1 MKKAHA
7 RLRRRPFY
15 FPLLLPIA
23 GFLAIALII
32 SWFLNSQS
40 TTTIILVRHAEKAS
54 EGGSDPRLTPEGK
67 LRAFTLAQVAGKA
80 DVAAIYATQYK
91 RTKATA
97 RPLADQLDLE
107 LKIIEAAD
115 LDALHDNVM
124 ESHRGEVIVIVG
136 HSNTVP
142 ELIRLFS
149 GTEVPAIPE
158 DEYANLYVVTIP
170 WFGKSKVLRLAF
182 GEPG

>member
-1 MKKAHA
+1 MVATFREMS
-7 RLRRRPFY
+7 RLTGIWAAATRSLF
-15 FPLLLPIA
+15 
-23 GFLAIALII
+23 
-32 SWFLNSQS
+32 
-40 TTTIILVRHAEKAS
+40 
-54 EGGSDPRLTPEGK
+54 PRLLSRTFVG
-67 LRAFTLAQVAGKA
+67 LSAFSGAAASSAPHVVA
-80 DVAAIYATQYK
+80 D
-91 RTKATA
+91 
-97 RPLADQLDLE
+97 
-107 LKIIEAAD
+107 EAAD